1 MNYYLLQRATPNDA
15 PTQKIAGWRI
25 VTVYQNAKKAVANR
39 ANWTHER
46 VVEAE
51 DRADLRRKLEAD
63 QPA

>member
-1 MNYYLLQRATPNDA
+1 MRYYLLQPATALDA
-15 PTQKIAGWRI
+15 PTQKVGAWRV
-25 VTVYQNAKKAVANR
+25 VTVYENAKRAAANR

-51 DRADLRRKLEAD
+51 DRADLRRKLEAE